1 MALLVKRLSEK
12 NKCQNTRRV
21 HYVKLNKYVSLGVCS
36 QGFQTRPVFFGL
48 PLSIVWELEEE
59 EMRKGKRETKSVRI
73 KPGDSFCRV
82 FIKQRSINHTYH

>member
-59 EMRKGKRETKSVRI
+59 EMRKGKRET
-73 KPGDSFCRV
+73 GDKICAYKAWGLFLSCF
-82 FIKQRSINHTYH
+82 Y